1 MGYKPL
7 TNWDAHHSRIH
18 GPVATQL
25 ADDGETTCSGTVCYG
40 SGSKPVPL
48 VNIKIAGKWMFI
60 PLKMVL
66 IGIDS

>member
-25 ADDGETTCSGTVCYG
+25 ADDGETTCFWHCMLWQWVKTLY
-40 SGSKPVPL
+40 P
-48 VNIKIAGKWMFI
+48 W
-60 PLKMVL
+60 
-66 IGIDS
+66 